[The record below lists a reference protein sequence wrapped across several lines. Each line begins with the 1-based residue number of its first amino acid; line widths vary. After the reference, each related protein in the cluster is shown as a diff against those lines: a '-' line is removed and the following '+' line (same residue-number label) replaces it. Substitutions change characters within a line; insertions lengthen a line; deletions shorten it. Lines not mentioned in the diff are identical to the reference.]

1 MSLACHRSEEGEVAE
16 LAEVGT
22 EVAKSWQKFSD
33 ILNHYQELKFSL
45 RDWSQ
50 TYIWNISKSVI
61 QS

>member
-22 EVAKSWQKFSD
+22 ENRSRKKLKKFSD

-45 RDWSQ
+45 RD
-50 TYIWNISKSVI
+50 
-61 QS
+61 